1 MYVSHNHSLLNMCIP
16 IWKESI
22 WQPLLNSTDEHCRFI
37 LLVIQ
42 AVICEQITTIYYHVA
57 HQTPRLT
64 YNLSMTLYV
73 HVQVN
78 RISLLNVAE
87 LPTTQ
92 DMSWS
97 IQARSHQLHRDDQE
111 MGTAL

>member
-1 MYVSHNHSLLNMCIP
+1 
-16 IWKESI
+16 
-22 WQPLLNSTDEHCRFI
+22 
-37 LLVIQ
+37 
-42 AVICEQITTIYYHVA
+42 
-57 HQTPRLT
+57 
-64 YNLSMTLYV
+64 MTLYV